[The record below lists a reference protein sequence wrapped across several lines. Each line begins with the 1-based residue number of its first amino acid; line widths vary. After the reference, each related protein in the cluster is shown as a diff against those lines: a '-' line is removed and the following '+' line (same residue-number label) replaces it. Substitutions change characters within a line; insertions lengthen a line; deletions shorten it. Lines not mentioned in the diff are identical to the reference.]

1 MGNIVDELIKE
12 LSKFFT
18 DGVSIDN
25 HVFKMH
31 RSFTVLLCLIF
42 SVILALEQV
51 SNMSMNLSQVT
62 GYIIYLFLFSTMLNL
77 LYHKIFFLLVC
88 WEGHWMHW
96 KKQQRPSW
104 YGHCQYVLLDT
115 RNLHPLLW
123 PWRSKWHRA
132 RPFEREGQLVS
143 SIWQLW
149 SWIYGLLASY
159 ILPICSYR
167 SDSASWSFLFPW
179 VNSFESTFN

>member
-62 GYIIYLFLFSTMLNL
+62 GYIIYLFL
-77 LYHKIFFLLVC
+77 
-88 WEGHWMHW
+88 
-96 KKQQRPSW
+96 
-104 YGHCQYVLLDT
+104 
-115 RNLHPLLW
+115 
-123 PWRSKWHRA
+123 
-132 RPFEREGQLVS
+132 
-143 SIWQLW
+143 
-149 SWIYGLLASY
+149 
-159 ILPICSYR
+159 
-167 SDSASWSFLFPW
+167 SFPRC
-179 VNSFESTFN
+179 